1 MYCRC
6 SKYHSLEPAY
16 LNGLRYIR
24 ESRHNSL
31 VSYVNA
37 NEKKMKYIFSLIFK
51 SRKGHIW
58 NPKFLKGFLLYPCE
72 RKMNFNEVLNFASIC
87 FLKGFL
93 LYPLWKMNVIN
104 EALNFAQ
111 ICFFAQAKITVIKE
125 SCCPQF
131 YIQLVFKA
139 PLCITLTISDQKIV
153 SGSLFWTEFFY
164 KATF

>member
-1 MYCRC
+1 MDPEKFLAIKKSIGYITQRFRDSMYCRC

-125 SCCPQF
+125 SC
-131 YIQLVFKA
+131 Y
-139 PLCITLTISDQKIV
+139 LTFLYNKV
-153 SGSLFWTEFFY
+153 T
-164 KATF
+164 A